1 MALREDQAVRTR
13 NLEFHRQNGLWVI
26 DDHIWDDIVRSG
38 YRKAIAAPAVG
49 DIEIWKLSTSGGW
62 FHPVHVHLT
71 DFKILD
77 RDGRSPQ
84 PYELGPKDTVY
95 LGEGED
101 LRLIAEFGA
110 VVTPPDQPEIRRTG
124 RYMIHC
130 HNVSHE
136 DHDMMTQ
143 FWVGG
148 EGAGPDPITAAPP
161 RPLPAPA
168 IPPIV

>member
-1 MALREDQAVRTR
+1 MRASSDTPACFGEIGWSIRRVTSALPALSALTGTRICLRCPDQSKRNGPLPTGAVH
-13 NLEFHRQNGLWVI
+13 L
-26 DDHIWDDIVRSG
+26 
-38 YRKAIAAPAVG
+38 
-49 DIEIWKLSTSGGW
+49 
-62 FHPVHVHLT
+62 HLT
-71 DFKILD
+71 DCKILD
-77 RDGRSPQ
+77 RDGNPPRPQ
-84 PYELGPKDTVY
+84 ELGPKDTVY

-110 VVTPPDQPEIRRTG
+110 VVTTNPDQTEVRRSG
-124 RYMIHC
+124 RYMLHC

-148 EGAGPDPITAAPP
+148 EGAGDDPIKADPP